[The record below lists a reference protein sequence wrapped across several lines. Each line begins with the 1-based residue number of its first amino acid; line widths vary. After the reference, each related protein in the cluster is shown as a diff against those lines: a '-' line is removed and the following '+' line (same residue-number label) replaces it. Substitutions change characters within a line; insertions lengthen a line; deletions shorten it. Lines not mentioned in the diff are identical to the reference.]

1 MKASR
6 VGIQIYALVALA
18 TVAFVSRAYAFELE
32 QPEAVGLGQPQVIGG
47 AQVVNPGE
55 WPATF
60 IFRSPGGSCTATAI
74 GERVVL
80 TAAHCIQHEETGG
93 VRVGN
98 ELIPIQCFHH
108 PAYGRG
114 NQTTDFALCLANT
127 QMKGFPFEAVSTSIA
142 YPRLGDSVVLLGFG
156 CTEEGGHDGA
166 FGTLFRGS
174 ATTVRRPQGE
184 NIDTVTQGGAAVCFG
199 DSGGAAYFLLSP
211 NSTTRRAIIAVN
223 SRGDISK
230 FSFLS
235 TLATPQFVDWAIE
248 WSNSFGVAI
257 CGLSIHARGCR

>member
-1 MKASR
+1 MFRIWSFVIA
-6 VGIQIYALVALA
+6 ALA
-18 TVAFVSRAYAFELE
+18 TTIFCETALAFELKP
-32 QPEAVGLGQPQVIGG
+32 PEAAGVGTPQVIGG
-47 AQVVNPGE
+47 AQVTDPGE

-60 IFRSPGGSCTATAI
+60 IFRGPLGSCTATAV
-74 GERVVL
+74 GDRVIL
-80 TAAHCIQHEETGG
+80 TAAHCIEHEENGG
-93 VRVGN
+93 VRIGD
-98 ELIPIQCFHH
+98 ELVPIQCFHH
-108 PAYGRG
+108 PAYDSG
-114 NQTTDFALCLANT
+114 NQTTDFALCLT
-127 QMKGFPFEAVSTSIA
+127 QTEMTGFPFEVVSTAIA
-142 YPRLGDSVVLLGFG
+142 YPRVGDPVLLIGFG
-156 CTEEGGHDGA
+156 CTEEGGHDGG
-166 FGTLFRGS
+166 FGTLFRGT

-211 NSTTRRAIIAVN
+211 NSTTRRAVVAVN

-257 CGLSIHARGCR
+257 CGLSIEARGCR